1 MTIGGPFLAGYL
13 ADNHG
18 VRSVFWFV
26 FAASALGGILTLLLV
41 PETPVRV
48 KARIDWLGA
57 VLLAG
62 GLAAILLGLTQAQT
76 WQWGDPRTLGVP
88 DRWHG
93 RAGAV
98 GLLGGT
104 DARPAGQ
111 HAAALHA
118 SGVHDD
124 GRRGARGRRDQRR
137 GDPAPDDAA
146 DARRSWR
153 RATASARR

>member
-26 FAASALGGILTLLLV
+26 FAASALGGLLTLLLV

-62 GLAAILLGLTQAQT
+62 GLG
-76 WQWGDPRTLGVP
+76 
-88 DRWHG
+88 G
-93 RAGAV
+93 RAAGSHAGPDLAV
-98 GLLGGT
+98 GR
-104 DARPAGQ
+104 RP
-111 HAAALHA
+111 
-118 SGVHDD
+118 
-124 GRRGARGRRDQRR
+124 
-137 GDPAPDDAA
+137 
-146 DARRSWR
+146 DARR
-153 RATASARR
+153 A

>member
-26 FAASALGGILTLLLV
+26 FAASALGGLLTLLLV

-62 GLAAILLGLTQAQT
+62 GLGAVLLGLTQAQT
-76 WQWGDPRTLGVP
+76 WQWGDARTL
-88 DRWHG
+88 
-93 RAGAV
+93 AC
-98 GLLGGT
+98 LIGGT
-104 DARPAGQ
+104 ACCCSG
-111 HAAALHA
+111 A
-118 SGVHDD
+118 SGS
-124 GRRGARGRRDQRR
+124 RE
-137 GDPAPDDAA
+137 
-146 DARRSWR
+146 
-153 RATASARR
+153 RASRW